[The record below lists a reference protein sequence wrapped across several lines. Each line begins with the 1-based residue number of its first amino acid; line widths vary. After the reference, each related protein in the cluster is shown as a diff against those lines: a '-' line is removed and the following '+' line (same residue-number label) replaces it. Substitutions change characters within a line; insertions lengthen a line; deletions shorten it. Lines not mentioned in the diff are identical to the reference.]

1 MWRRLYAVVMVQNS
15 SSTAPGLFLALE
27 GGDGAGKT
35 TQQSLL
41 AHWLTERGH
50 DVVQT
55 REPGGTGLGRTLRRL
70 VLHGEDLAPRTEALL
85 FAADRAHHVHSL
97 IRPALESGNVVI
109 TDRYIDSSVAY
120 QGTGRDLGA
129 QDIRA
134 LSHWATDELVPH
146 LTVVLDVDPTVAAA
160 RRVGAPDRLERE
172 AIAFHEQVRTYFLQ
186 QADTYPNR
194 YLVVDGSL
202 SVPHVH
208 ELICARVDTLLP

>member
-1 MWRRLYAVVMVQNS
+1 MVQNS

-120 QGTGRDLGA
+120 QGAGRGLGA
-129 QDIRA
+129 HEIRA
-134 LSHWATDELVPH
+134 LSHWATDQLLPD
-146 LTVVLDVDPTVAAA
+146 LTVVLDVDPTVATS
-160 RRVGAPDRLERE
+160 RREGAPDRLERE
-172 AIAFHEQVRTYFLQ
+172 ALAFHEHVRAHFLE
-186 QADTYPNR
+186 QAASNPGR
-194 YLVVDGSL
+194 YVVVDATVSAEQ
-202 SVPHVH
+202 VH
-208 ELICARVDTLLP
+208 ERIRARVATLLP